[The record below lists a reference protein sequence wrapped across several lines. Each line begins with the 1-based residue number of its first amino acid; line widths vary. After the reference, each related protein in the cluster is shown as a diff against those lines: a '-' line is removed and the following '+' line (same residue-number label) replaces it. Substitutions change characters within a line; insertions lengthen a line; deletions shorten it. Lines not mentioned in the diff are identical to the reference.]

1 MAFSSSKQRKYVMSQ
16 MSKNKSS
23 KLNFKHRKITGEQKF
38 NIIMSEYKSG
48 ELHNSNG
55 GIVTDKKQALA
66 IAYSEARKIQPNYGK
81 SSLTPIET
89 KDIHKSI
96 SEEKKAQ
103 RDYTQ
108 RSKESRSKRVKTTF
122 NHIKKE
128 EHTHEKELKH
138 LL

>member
-1 MAFSSSKQRKYVMSQ
+1 MSQ
-16 MSKNKSS
+16 MSKSKSS

-55 GIVTDKKQALA
+55 GIVTDKKVALA
-66 IAYSEARKIQPNYGK
+66 IAYGEARKVQPNYGK
-81 SSLTPIET
+81 SSLTPFEKVAIQN
-89 KDIHKSI
+89 SV
-96 SEEKKAQ
+96 EEEQKAQ
-103 RDYTQ
+103 KDYKIRQ
-108 RSKESRSKRVKTTF
+108 GYSKSPKVKKTF
-122 NHIKKE
+122 SHIRKE